1 MFGDFCV
8 EIGVANIRVYEERE
22 LAGQQET
29 VKERAGLEERRGRL
43 NTQLE
48 FEMSR
53 DTLKSFKRWQQEMAD
68 NERELAV
75 LREDEDALVKDIAK
89 VEAGIEAKRASTE
102 KFRAVSADMAEEIDE
117 MKKKLSGRNKE
128 INDLRKKIN
137 SVEAKLLDRKLER
150 HAVLK
155 NAKLELIE
163 LPMLRG
169 TMDDISDEEHVVTG
183 TQGGGATQS
192 ATAEVSIGG
201 TQAHTESLN
210 TVSTGDQADMFE
222 KEARI
227 KINYKKLETDYL
239 NLEGS
244 DEIDR
249 TENKILA
256 RINELREMLNHFAA
270 PSMRVDEKLDTVT
283 EMWERTTDEFDRAR
297 QTAKKAR
304 NAFLKIKE
312 ERYKRFMK
320 CFEHINSRIDDI
332 YKALCMNQGA
342 QASLVLEN
350 AEEPY
355 TEGKR
360 TTDSVEAL
368 WSYRLTFFR
377 NSVQSLTFRLRKV
390 WLKIRKL
397 RRNGKRET

>member
-1 MFGDFCV
+1 M
-8 EIGVANIRVYEERE
+8 ANIRVYEERE

-53 DTLKSFKRWQQEMAD
+53 DTLKSFKRWQKEVAD
-68 NERELAV
+68 NEKELAV
-75 LREDEDALVKDIAK
+75 LRQDEDALVKDIAK
-89 VEAGIEAKRASTE
+89 VEAAIEAKRASTD

-169 TMDDISDEEHVVTG
+169 SMDDISDEEHVVTG
-183 TQGGGATQS
+183 SHAQS

-201 TQAHTESLN
+201 TQAHTDSLN
-210 TVSTGDQADMFE
+210 TASTGDQAHMFE

-227 KINYKKLETDYL
+227 KINYKRLDTDFL

-244 DEIDR
+244 EEVDR
-249 TENKILA
+249 TENKVLA

-304 NAFLKIKE
+304 NAFLKVKE

-355 TEGKR
+355 TEGR
-360 TTDSVEAL
+360 
-368 WSYRLTFFR
+368 RLTGSLRKSCTVLR
-377 NSVQSLTFRLRKV
+377 NSLQSSLSV
-390 WLKIRKL
+390 
-397 RRNGKRET
+397 